1 MKKIFLFLMLT
12 ACSFKPIFSG
22 SNTDIYVAPISGIN
36 GIELRNSLNS
46 QFGGMHDQ
54 TAMYSLTVNLQEP
67 VTRYKAL
74 ERAGDVTQVV
84 NRGVFDG
91 QAAAEHGRHAY
102 ETAHFNHVGQHPV
115 FRSVQGIDAGNGE
128 QIACHAFYLRSH
140 AIEHPAELLHVRLT
154 GCIVNGSDALG
165 QDGSHHD
172 VGRSRHRSLV

>member
-74 ERAGDVTQVV
+74 ERAGDAVWQEVKLNASYV
-84 NRGVFDG
+84 LKQGNKEIAKGSES
-91 QAAAEHGRHAY
+91 AAESY
-102 ETAHFNHVGQHPV
+102 TFV
-115 FRSVQGIDAGNGE
+115 
-128 QIACHAFYLRSH
+128 
-140 AIEHPAELLHVRLT
+140 
-154 GCIVNGSDALG
+154 
-165 QDGSHHD
+165 
-172 VGRSRHRSLV
+172 RSLVEANASYNNAVMNTIHQLSEKISMRVISEIQKVENQ